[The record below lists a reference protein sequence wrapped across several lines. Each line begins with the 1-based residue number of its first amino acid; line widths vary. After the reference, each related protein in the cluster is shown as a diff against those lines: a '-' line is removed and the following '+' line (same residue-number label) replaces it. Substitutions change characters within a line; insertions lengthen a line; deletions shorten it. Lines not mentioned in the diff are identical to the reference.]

1 MVLKKWTLLVSTIW
15 MSEPCEKIVSF
26 CFCCVERSSRY
37 PNIILTNRLQPSAIV
52 DELTCAGCD
61 FNKPQNRCQRKQHWT
76 WRGELFPATLAEHE
90 QVRTQLESEKFPSP
104 YNKEK
109 TVTFFQL
116 PVATQQ
122 VSHFLCRAGFEEKIT
137 KFSFCR

>member
-1 MVLKKWTLLVSTIW
+1 M
-15 MSEPCEKIVSF
+15 F
-26 CFCCVERSSRY
+26 RY

-61 FNKPQNRCQRKQHWT
+61 FNKPQNRCQRKQNWT

-122 VSHFLCRAGFEEKIT
+122 VFANREMYRFFFPKIIGEDEAEAAFERLLSSCVQEEPYNHD
-137 KFSFCR
+137 